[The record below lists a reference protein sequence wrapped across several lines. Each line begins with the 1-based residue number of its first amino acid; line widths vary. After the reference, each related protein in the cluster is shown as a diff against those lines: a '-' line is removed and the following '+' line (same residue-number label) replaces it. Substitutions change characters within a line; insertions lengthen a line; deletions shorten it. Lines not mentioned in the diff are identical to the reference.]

1 MGFVVFN
8 TLIMNIIEFFKT
20 FETNEQ
26 AVEYLEKVRWP
37 GKTICPYCKGETTC
51 CHKGNDRKIRRWQC
65 WGCKRSFSVTVGT
78 VFHRTHVALRDWFLI
93 LALMINAKK
102 SVSSYQISRD
112 LGLRQGTAWSIQQRI
127 RAAMAMD
134 PEQKAL
140 FHGIVE
146 ADETYIGG
154 KPRKRNRVKHR
165 EPGKRGLGTGKTPVI
180 GVLERGGR
188 VMAQKAE
195 GKLTSDSLEQFIRRF
210 VERDGTILITDQNPG
225 YRQIGSKMAHAI
237 INHSLAYVEQ
247 LTHTNAI
254 EGFWALVKRAW
265 YGTHHHYSEKYMP
278 LYIAEACWKYNNR
291 ENNGEAFR
299 ETLET
304 FVT

>member
-1 MGFVVFN
+1 
-8 TLIMNIIEFFKT
+8 
-20 FETNEQ
+20 
-26 AVEYLEKVRWP
+26 
-37 GKTICPYCKGETTC
+37 
-51 CHKGNDRKIRRWQC
+51 
-65 WGCKRSFSVTVGT
+65 
-78 VFHRTHVALRDWFLI
+78 
-93 LALMINAKK
+93 MINAKK

-247 LTHTNAI
+247 LTCLRAPHRQAHTNAI

-278 LYIAEACWKYNNR
+278 LYIAEACWKYKQP
-291 ENNGEAFR
+291 GEQRGGFQGDARDVCQLIRSRRRLIIVSRAGQLVPMTKLHMLMLLSLLFAYLVYLQANEHYNAFFHGKPLDKKSSLVCSIAYG
-299 ETLET
+299 TV
-304 FVT
+304 FF

>member
-1 MGFVVFN
+1 
-8 TLIMNIIEFFKT
+8 MNIIQFFKT

-26 AVEYLEKVRWP
+26 AVEYLERIRW
-37 GKTICPYCKGETTC
+37 GKKAICPYCQGHKTC
-51 CHKGNDRKIRRWQC
+51 RHREAKAKIRRWQC
-65 WGCKRSFSVTVGT
+65 WGCKKSFSVTVGT
-78 VFHRTHVALRDWFLI
+78 VFHRTHVPLRDWFLI

-127 RAAMAMD
+127 RAAMALD
-134 PEQKAL
+134 PEQKEL
-140 FHGIVE
+140 FRGIVE

-154 KPRKRNRVKHR
+154 KPRKKNRVEDRK
-165 EPGKRGLGTGKTPVI
+165 PAKRGIGTDKTPVI
-180 GVLERGGR
+180 GVLERGGK

-195 GKLTSDSLEQFIRRF
+195 GKLTSDKLESFITRF

-225 YRQIGSKMAHAI
+225 YRQIGGKMAHAI

-247 LTHTNAI
+247 LTHTNTI
-254 EGFWALVKRAW
+254 EGFWSLVKRAW

-278 LYIAEACWKYNNR
+278 LYLAEACWKYNNR
-291 ENNGEAFR
+291 EKNGEAFDD
-299 ETLET
+299 TLKT
-304 FVT
+304 FVNI

>member
-1 MGFVVFN
+1 M
-8 TLIMNIIEFFKT
+8 
-20 FETNEQ
+20 
-26 AVEYLEKVRWP
+26 
-37 GKTICPYCKGETTC
+37 
-51 CHKGNDRKIRRWQC
+51 
-65 WGCKRSFSVTVGT
+65 
-78 VFHRTHVALRDWFLI
+78 
-93 LALMINAKK
+93 
-102 SVSSYQISRD
+102 
-112 LGLRQGTAWSIQQRI
+112 
-127 RAAMAMD
+127 
-134 PEQKAL
+134 
-140 FHGIVE
+140 
-146 ADETYIGG
+146 
-154 KPRKRNRVKHR
+154 KHR

-247 LTHTNAI
+247 LTCLRAPHRQAHTNAI

-304 FVT
+304 FVN